1 MSAAVASLDH
11 LVLTVADIAR
21 TCEFYTRALGMKV
34 ARFGDGRVALHFGQ
48 QKINLHQSD
57 RTFDPK
63 AARPMPG
70 SADLCFL
77 LGGTL
82 EEAIT
87 HLRALAVAIEEGP
100 VDRTGATGRIRSV
113 YIRDPDGN
121 LIELAT
127 PLVSSALASTA

>member
-21 TCEFYTRALGMKV
+21 TCDFYTRVLGMKV
-34 ARFGDGRVALHFGQ
+34 VRFGEGRVALHFGQ
-48 QKINLHQSD
+48 QKINLHQTG

-63 AARPMPG
+63 AAAPTPG

-82 EEAIT
+82 EDAVA
-87 HLRALAVAIEEGP
+87 HLHALAIAIEEGP
-100 VDRTGATGRIRSV
+100 VERTGATGRIRSA

-121 LIELAT
+121 LIEIAAL
-127 PLVSSALASTA
+127 LVSSALASTA